1 MENKELNQMI
11 RAALGWAGYVN
22 GKQGLL
28 DISYAMGL
36 DETHCSGCEEFNPH
50 FENCC
55 VVCGQHNEKNKP
67 NKMNKEQALAIIADN
82 IPSISEDLS
91 GAIAYILISE
101 ARKEVALNSVLLTLN
116 LPDSEDD
123 VEWEMDG
130 ADINEI
136 EFICKQAL
144 Q

>member
-1 MENKELNQMI
+1 
-11 RAALGWAGYVN
+11 
-22 GKQGLL
+22 
-28 DISYAMGL
+28 
-36 DETHCSGCEEFNPH
+36 
-50 FENCC
+50 
-55 VVCGQHNEKNKP
+55 
-67 NKMNKEQALAIIADN
+67 MNKEKALAIIADN
-82 IPSISEDLS
+82 IPSISEELS
-91 GAIAYILISE
+91 GAIAYVLISE